1 MNRTANPYYD
11 NNFFEFFRTLACRL
25 YSFFSGAE
33 LKLAAD
39 ELQILVL
46 ALIAIS
52 AGLVGVFLVL
62 RKMTM
67 LANALSH
74 TILAGVV
81 LAYLAYKWLKIG
93 TDNFDFSHLLPS
105 ESILFLAA
113 IIMAFLTNFLT
124 ELLTAKMGM
133 KEDASCGI
141 VFTFLF
147 ALGVVLVTV
156 LSRNAHIGA
165 ELLMGNTDALHFDD
179 LLFQCKVTVL
189 NVALLLL
196 FWRAFFVTT
205 FDPVFS
211 KVLGISALLFGYIL
225 MGQTAVTTIAAFR
238 AVGVL
243 LVLAF
248 FVAPPLIV
256 RLWTNRLV
264 PLLIYSA
271 VMGIV
276 ASLIGVAVSRH
287 MLSVYSLPIST
298 SGLVVCVITLIY
310 FFSLSA
316 KGIIKL
322 KRNRILRTLRSE

>member
-1 MNRTANPYYD
+1 MSSVANPYYS
-11 NNFFEFFRTLACRL
+11 NNFFEFFWTLSCRL
-25 YSFFSGAE
+25 FAFLSGSE
-33 LKLAAD
+33 LHLATD

-46 ALIAIS
+46 SLIAIS

-81 LAYLAYKWLKIG
+81 LAYLAYRWLKIG
-93 TDNFDFSHLLPS
+93 PDNFDFSHLLPS
-105 ESILFLAA
+105 ESMLFLAA
-113 IIMAFLTNFLT
+113 LIMAFLTNFLT
-124 ELLTAKMGM
+124 ELLVTKMRM
-133 KEDASCGI
+133 REDASCGI

-189 NVALLLL
+189 NVALLVG

-205 FDPVFS
+205 FDPIFS
-211 KVLGISALLFGYIL
+211 KVLGISSVLFGYIL

-264 PLLIYSA
+264 PLLVYSA
-271 VMGIV
+271 VTGVV
-276 ASLIGVAVSRH
+276 ASLVGVAVSRH

-298 SGLVVCVITLIY
+298 SGLVVCVLTFLY
-310 FFSLSA
+310 FLSLGA
-316 KGIIKL
+316 KCCVKL
-322 KRNRILRTLRSE
+322 KKNRTLRTLS